1 MSVKDLLASGI
12 ASNGLVEPMVW
23 VYVEDIDHFV
33 DGDTWRTYSAVFAH
47 LWTASAFKGAFGER
61 LFMPNLHRH
70 YRFFTTVINNFLWVF
85 TLAINPPPPNTHTNM
100 LKRVIQSM
108 ISDWCCKILKL
119 GHTEIL
125 TVTSVIGTI
134 NRS

>member
-1 MSVKDLLASGI
+1 MFSIVQNGKTANLLNVFFYVFNNRTMSVKDLLASGI

-70 YRFFTTVINNFLWVF
+70 YRFV
-85 TLAINPPPPNTHTNM
+85 
-100 LKRVIQSM
+100 
-108 ISDWCCKILKL
+108 
-119 GHTEIL
+119 
-125 TVTSVIGTI
+125 
-134 NRS
+134 